1 MLTTTVNSKFCTH
14 SFVNSIELAG
24 NVLRRR
30 SRSLVAV
37 ALSAALSAT
46 FINFPTC
53 HKSRRPAAN
62 RNHPARNWD
71 RPARNRDRPARNRDR
86 SARNRDRPARNRD
99 EHCSEL
105 MEIFFRPAANR
116 GRPAKNRD
124 RPAAN
129 RNSSTDNISIC
140 SREFSI
146 SGKAVSI
153 SGRAVSISARAVSI
167 CSRVVLISGRAVSI
181 CSRSEIECIA
191 ENFASCRYLDALHL
205 KVVLKKD
212 LTQTD
217 RHDKRGG
224 SDSRDGHDRRT

>member
-30 SRSLVAV
+30 SRSLVAF

-99 EHCSEL
+99 HSA
-105 MEIFFRPAANR
+105 RNR
-116 GRPAKNRD
+116 GALP
-124 RPAAN
+124 
-129 RNSSTDNISIC
+129 
-140 SREFSI
+140 
-146 SGKAVSI
+146 
-153 SGRAVSISARAVSI
+153 
-167 CSRVVLISGRAVSI
+167 
-181 CSRSEIECIA
+181 EIET
-191 ENFASCRYLDALHL
+191 ALPEI
-205 KVVLKKD
+205 
-212 LTQTD
+212 
-217 RHDKRGG
+217 
-224 SDSRDGHDRRT
+224 